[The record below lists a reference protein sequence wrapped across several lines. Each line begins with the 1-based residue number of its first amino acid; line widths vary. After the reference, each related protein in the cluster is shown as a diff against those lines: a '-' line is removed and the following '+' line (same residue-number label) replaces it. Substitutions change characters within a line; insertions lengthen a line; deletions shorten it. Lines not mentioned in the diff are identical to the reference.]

1 MNEITRK
8 PAHHSVAELASARQ
22 HQKTGR
28 PSWSARW
35 RVPNSA
41 DVRRAGIPR
50 FGVVCLKK
58 LTTPKKSRWR
68 AKNKKT
74 PKKHKNTP
82 KKRKNTPQKHKNTP
96 KRRKKHPKKFF
107 RAYARK
113 KTPLFQKL
121 IDFAGTPRPPATP
134 GIPALGGVIY
144 STQHARSSHG
154 KI

>member
-1 MNEITRK
+1 MRQKQTTS
-8 PAHHSVAELASARQ
+8 PSA
-22 HQKTGR
+22 
-28 PSWSARW
+28 
-35 RVPNSA
+35 
-41 DVRRAGIPR
+41 RAGIPR

-96 KRRKKHPKKFF
+96 KRRKKHPKKNF

-134 GIPALGGVIY
+134 GIPALPSAFRNV
-144 STQHARSSHG
+144 ARAHG
-154 KI
+154 ISPFCSLMIGQIQSKLKVAISLVFVA